1 MAYVIT
7 EKCLGEVY
15 ARCVSVCPADCIHP
29 GNYKGQTFM
38 VVDPD
43 ECIDCSACL
52 PECPIGAIVASE
64 EEDPEWA
71 EINMDLA
78 PQFKKNPKV
87 KPREATEKPKK
98 PTNKLVASK

>member
-1 MAYVIT
+1 MSYVIT
-7 EKCLGEVY
+7 QKCLGEVY
-15 ARCVSVCPADCIHP
+15 ARCVSVCPADCILP
-29 GNYKGQTFM
+29 GKYQGQAFM
-38 VVDPD
+38 VIDPD

-71 EINMDLA
+71 EVNLDLA

-87 KPREATEKPKK
+87 KPRDAHDPPRRKD
-98 PTNKLVASK
+98 NKLVSP

>member
-29 GNYKGQTFM
+29 GNHKGKGFM
-38 VVDPD
+38 VIDPD

-52 PECPIGAIVASE
+52 SECPVGAIVASE

-71 EINMDLA
+71 EINLDLA
-78 PQFKKNPKV
+78 PTFKKNKKVTPRDPKD
-87 KPREATEKPKK
+87 PPKRK
-98 PTNKLVASK
+98 DNKLVNA